1 MRSAK
6 TSTTGRWTRGRQE
19 PETSARNDKKQ
30 KKLRNLAIPEF
41 SAEERT
47 RTFTGLTPTRPST

>member
-1 MRSAK
+1 MRSEK

-30 KKLRNLAIPEF
+30 KNSETLRFRSLV
-41 SAEERT
+41 RKK
-47 RTFTGLTPTRPST
+47 GLEPSRD